1 MYEHTPQRVL
11 ITGCQGQVGHALVQQ
26 LAPDFQPIGYDRLGL
41 DLSDL
46 DHLADKLHA
55 AIEVQQPCAIINAA
69 AFTAV
74 DRAESQESL
83 AYDINALAPGIMA
96 TVAAS
101 HGLPMVHYSTDYVF
115 DGKRVGAYT
124 EDDLTGPLSVYGRS
138 KLAGEKA
145 IVAAN
150 GPHLILRTSWVFGAH
165 GQNFLKTMLRLAQ
178 ERDAL
183 SVVDDQIGA
192 PTSAELIAQSTH
204 TALSSLI
211 KGDGARDPRWG
222 LYHLAASGHT
232 SWHGYAQHVIAR
244 ARALGWP
251 IRIKDDAIEGIAA
264 QDYPVAATRPMNSR
278 LDTRKWQQAFGG
290 AAGADQGETLPNWQV
305 GVDHVLAKISLQ
317 P

>member
-1 MYEHTPQRVL
+1 MSEHTPKCVL
-11 ITGCQGQVGHALVQQ
+11 ITGCQGQVGHALVQR

-46 DHLADKLHA
+46 DRLADKLHA
-55 AIEVQQPCAIINAA
+55 AIEVHRPCALINAA

-74 DRAESQESL
+74 DLAESQESL

-115 DGKRVGAYT
+115 DGEHDGAYT
-124 EDDLTGPLSVYGRS
+124 ENDLTGPLSVYGRS

-150 GPHLILRTSWVFGAH
+150 GPHLILRTSWVFGAY

-183 SVVDDQIGA
+183 SVVNDQIGA

-204 TALSSLI
+204 SALTSLI
-211 KGDGARDPRWG
+211 GGVGARDPRWG
-222 LYHLAASGHT
+222 LYHLVASGHT
-232 SWHGYAQHVIAR
+232 SWRGYAQYLIAR
-244 ARALGWP
+244 ARAMGWP
-251 IRIKDDAIEGIAA
+251 IRVEDDAIEGIAA
-264 QDYPVAATRPMNSR
+264 QDYPVAAARPMNSR
-278 LDTRKWQQAFGG
+278 LDTTKWQQAF
-290 AAGADQGETLPNWQV
+290 GETLPNWQV
-305 GVDHVLAKISLQ
+305 GVDHVLTNLPLQ

>member
-1 MYEHTPQRVL
+1 MSEHTPPRVL
-11 ITGCQGQVGHALVQQ
+11 ITGCQGQVGHALIQQ
-26 LAPDFQPIGYDRLGL
+26 MTPDFQPIGYDRLGL

-46 DHLADKLHA
+46 DRLADKLHA
-55 AIEVQQPCAIINAA
+55 AIEVHQPCALINAA

-83 AYDINALAPGIMA
+83 AYDINALAPGVMA

-101 HGLPMVHYSTDYVF
+101 HSLPMVHYSTDYVF
-115 DGKRVGAYT
+115 DGQHDGAYA

-183 SVVDDQIGA
+183 RVVNDQIGA
-192 PTSAELIAQSTH
+192 PTSAELIARSTH

-211 KGDGARDPRWG
+211 GGAIARDPRWG
-222 LYHLAASGHT
+222 IYHLAASGHT
-232 SWHGYAQHVIAR
+232 SWHGYAQYLISQAR
-244 ARALGWP
+244 TLGWP
-251 IRIKDDAIEGIAA
+251 IRVKDDAIQGIAA
-264 QDYPVAATRPMNSR
+264 QDYPVAAVRPMNSR
-278 LDTRKWQQAFGG
+278 LDTRKWQQAFG
-290 AAGADQGETLPNWQV
+290 EPLPDWKV
-305 GVDHVLAKISLQ
+305 GVEHVLANIPLR